1 MFVTSPVLSLFVSL
15 SLPVAE
21 RLPTF
26 ETARN
31 CEAEVKAVGSSQ
43 GQTLQKCIA
52 DENSARAEI
61 ETRWAQFSAGL
72 RDRCINE
79 TQVGGSPSY
88 VDVLECLRMGTSE

>member
-1 MFVTSPVLSLFVSL
+1 MFVTSPVLSLLVSL
-15 SLPVAE
+15 SLPVAD

-31 CEAEVKAVGSSQ
+31 CEAELKAVGSSQ
-43 GQTLQKCIA
+43 GQTVQQCIA

-61 ETRWAQFSAGL
+61 EAQWAQFSPGL
-72 RDRCINE
+72 RDRCISE

-88 VDVLECLRMGTSE
+88 VDVLECLRMGK

>member
-1 MFVTSPVLSLFVSL
+1 MFVTSPVLSLLVSL
-15 SLPVAE
+15 SLPAAD

-31 CEAEVKAVGSSQ
+31 CEAELKAFGSSP
-43 GQTLQKCIA
+43 GQTLQQCIA

-61 ETRWAQFSAGL
+61 ETRWTQFSAPL
-72 RDRCINE
+72 RDRCIDE

-88 VDVLECLRMGTSE
+88 VDVLECLRMGANK